1 MSTQP
6 WMSLALKLS
15 LIGCTMDLT
24 KVKPR
29 CPFLM
34 PKNELTQTDF
44 INFCTLKLG
53 VTPNRILKDILQWLE
68 EDHGSGDPTLFAAM
82 DKNQTVQFFIV
93 AKQDFTLS
101 GLQIMQE
108 AFYQASGGTTKLFS
122 DFNDGDFV
130 KKGSVVLGGLG
141 TASSILLAE
150 RVALNLCSKIS
161 GISTKTKSILEDI
174 RKYSAHISL
183 LETRKTTPGLR
194 IYEKYATRVA
204 GARNH
209 RHGLDTGAMLKE
221 NHLRSVGSIEESLDN
236 LIKNIPILTKIEI
249 EVTNLTEFAAA
260 LKKGADVIMLDN
272 FSYKDVAQA
281 VQQRNKINSNIKLEL
296 SGNLD
301 EKNIEEISN
310 LGVDYLSMGALIHKA
325 IWVDMSLQLYL
336 PH

>member
-1 MSTQP
+1 
-6 WMSLALKLS
+6 
-15 LIGCTMDLT
+15 MDHT

-44 INFCTLKLG
+44 IHFCTSKLG

-68 EDHGSGDPTLFAAM
+68 EDHGSGDPTLFGAM
-82 DKNQTVQFFIV
+82 DKNQTAEFYIV
-93 AKQDFTLS
+93 AKQDFNLS
-101 GLQIMQE
+101 GLHMMQE
-108 AFYQASGGTTKLFS
+108 TFYQASGGTIKLFS
-122 DFNDGDFV
+122 DSNDGDFI
-130 KKGSVVLGGLG
+130 KKGSVVLGGIG
-141 TASSILLAE
+141 SASSILLAE
-150 RVALNLCSKIS
+150 RVALNLCSKTS
-161 GISTKTKSILEDI
+161 GITSKTKTILQEI
-174 RKYSAHISL
+174 RKYSSNISL

-194 IYEKYATRVA
+194 IYEKYATRIA

-221 NHLRSVGSIEESLDN
+221 NHLRAIGSIEESLDN
-236 LIKNIPILTKIEI
+236 LSKNIPILTKIEI
-249 EVTNLTEFAAA
+249 EVTNLTEFKAA

-272 FSYKDVAQA
+272 FSEKDVLLA
-281 VQQRNKINSNIKLEL
+281 VQERNKINQNIKIEL

-301 EKNIEEISN
+301 EKNIEEISK
-310 LGVDYLSMGALIHKA
+310 LGVDFLSMGALIHKA